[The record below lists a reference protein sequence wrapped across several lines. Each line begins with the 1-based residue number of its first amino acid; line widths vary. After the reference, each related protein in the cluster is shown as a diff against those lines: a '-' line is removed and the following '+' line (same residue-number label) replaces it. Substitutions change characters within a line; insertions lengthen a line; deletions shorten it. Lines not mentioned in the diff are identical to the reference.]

1 MKQLFSFW
9 NNSLNETP
17 AQLQHG
23 EKTVSAVIGWG
34 GIQLLDDDINLLELC
49 HEYCKAVEN
58 YSCGQC
64 IPCRVGSRVLTDLVG
79 RMIRGTAGK
88 SALDTLREVAETMS
102 LTSMCELGRSSPRV
116 ILYLIGHHEEAL
128 KQQKKAG
135 PRQSGTYA
143 YRSLKTAPCMQACP
157 IHLDIPKYIEEIRL
171 GNFTG
176 SLDTIRERLP
186 LPGVVGRVCVRPCE
200 FNCRRRLVDEP
211 LQIKHLKRFV
221 ADHGRMHPSPQSSPS
236 RGEDDTGNFSYGLTR
251 RNKAVKI
258 AIVGSGPAGLT
269 AAHFLANRG
278 YTVTIFEML
287 PEPGGM
293 AAVGIPDYRLP
304 REILRDE
311 IRTIENSGVNIV
323 YGKAL
328 GASFSID
335 DLVSDGFRAVFI
347 GMGCH
352 CHKNMGIEGEDKG
365 YYGYVP
371 GVYFL
376 RNINLGLLGEVPKGR
391 KIVVVGGGNVAIDC
405 VRIALR
411 IGFEESHLVYRRTRK
426 EMPADAVEVA
436 DAEAEGVQFH
446 FLSAPKKI
454 LAEDKKVQGI
464 QCLKIEL
471 GEPDVSGRH
480 RPVEVAGSEFT
491 VDADVVVAAIGQEG
505 DFACFCNLPGVDVT
519 EKGAIVINENFMTTR
534 DGVFSGGDCVTGPD
548 VLIRACAHGRMSA
561 MKIDHYLTHG
571 DVPVFDEQKDER
583 FLAKLNVFD
592 PHETIAIPGGLKRMP
607 VRHEPPLERCRDFRE
622 VDHGYTDGEAVAEA
636 KRCLRCYRVVLY
648 ACRKDASP

>member
-1 MKQLFSFW
+1 MNRPFSFW

-17 AQLQHG
+17 AELQHG
-23 EKTVSAVIGWG
+23 DKKVSAVIGWG
-34 GIQLLDDDINLLELC
+34 GLQILDDNINLLELC
-49 HEYCKAVEN
+49 HEYCKAVEGF
-58 YSCGQC
+58 SCGQC

-79 RMIRGTAGK
+79 RIIKGTDGK
-88 SALDTLREVAETMS
+88 NSLHILREIAETMS

-116 ILYLIGHHEEAL
+116 ILYLIEHHEEKL
-128 KQQKKAG
+128 KQQKKTG
-135 PRQSGTYA
+135 VQQSGAYA
-143 YRSLKTAPCMQACP
+143 YHSLKTAPCIQACP

-171 GNFTG
+171 GNFEG
-176 SLDTIRERLP
+176 SLATIKERLP

-200 FNCRRRLVDEP
+200 FHCRRGLVDEP

-221 ADHGRMHPSPQSSPS
+221 ADHGRLHPASDSVAAPKKKSSE
-236 RGEDDTGNFSYGLTR
+236 RKKT
-251 RNKAVKI
+251 KI
-258 AIVGSGPAGLT
+258 AIIGSGPAGLT
-269 AAHFLANRG
+269 AAHFLAGKG
-278 YTVTIFEML
+278 YLVTIFEML

-304 REILRDE
+304 RTILRDE
-311 IRTIENSGVNIV
+311 IAGIENRGVTIV

-328 GASFSID
+328 GATFTLD
-335 DLVSDGFRAVFI
+335 DLISEGFRAVFI

-352 CHKNMGIEGEDKG
+352 CHKNMGIAGEDKG

-376 RNINLGLLGEVPKGR
+376 RNINLGLLDEVPKGR

-411 IGFEESHLVYRRTRK
+411 IGFEEAHLVYRRTRK

-446 FLSAPKKI
+446 FLTAPKKI
-454 LAEDKKVQGI
+454 LGKDKKVKGI
-464 QCLKIEL
+464 ECLKIEL
-471 GEPDVSGRH
+471 GETDASGRC

-505 DFACFCNLPGVDVT
+505 DFACFCNLPGVEVT

-534 DGVFSGGDCVTGPD
+534 EAVFSGGDCVTGPD
-548 VLIRACAHGRMSA
+548 VLIRACAHGRLSA
-561 MKIDHYLTHG
+561 MKIDHYLTQG
-571 DVPVFDEQKDER
+571 EVPVFDEQKDER
-583 FLAKLNVFD
+583 FLAKLKVYD

-607 VRHEPPLERCRDFRE
+607 IRHEPPLERCRDFRE
-622 VDHGYTDGEAVAEA
+622 VDHGYTNGEAVTEA
-636 KRCLRCYRVVLY
+636 NRCLRCYRVVLY
-648 ACRKDASP
+648 ACRKEPAS

>member
-1 MKQLFSFW
+1 MNRPFSFW
-9 NNSLNETP
+9 NNALNEAP
-17 AQLQHG
+17 GQLQHG
-23 EKTVSAVIGWG
+23 ESPISAVIGWG
-34 GIQLLDDDINLLELC
+34 GIQVLDEDIDLLELC
-49 HEYCKAVEN
+49 HEYCKAVED

-64 IPCRVGSRVLTDLVG
+64 IPCRVGSRVLTALVG
-79 RMIRGTAGK
+79 RMIKGTSGK
-88 SALDTLREVAETMS
+88 DDLDTVREIAETMS

-116 ILYLIGHHEEAL
+116 ILYLLSHHEEVI
-128 KQQKKAG
+128 KKQKKVRPQQG
-135 PRQSGTYA
+135 GKYA

-171 GNFTG
+171 GDFTG
-176 SLDTIRERLP
+176 SLATIRERLP

-200 FNCRRRLVDEP
+200 FNCRRGLVDEP

-221 ADHGRMHPSPQSSPS
+221 ADHGRANPVPAPVVAPQEKRSP
-236 RGEDDTGNFSYGLTR
+236 R
-251 RNKAVKI
+251 KKVKI

-269 AAHFLANRG
+269 AAYFLAGRG
-278 YTVTIFEML
+278 YQVTIFEML

-304 REILRDE
+304 RQILRDE
-311 IRTIENSGVNIV
+311 IKTIEDSGVTIV
-323 YGKAL
+323 YEKAL
-328 GASFSID
+328 GATFTLD
-335 DLVSDGFRAVFI
+335 DLMSEGFRAVFI

-352 CHKNMGIEGEDKG
+352 CHKSMGIEGEDKG
-365 YYGYVP
+365 YSGYVP

-376 RNINLGLLGEVPKGR
+376 RNINLGLLDEVPKGR

-411 IGFEESHLVYRRTRK
+411 IGFKEAHLVYRRTRK

-446 FLSAPKKI
+446 FLTAPKKI

-464 QCLKIEL
+464 ECLRIKL
-471 GEPDVSGRH
+471 GEPDASGRC

-548 VLIRACAHGRMSA
+548 VLIRACAHGRISA

-571 DVPVFDEQKDER
+571 EVPVFDEQKDER
-583 FLAKLNVFD
+583 LLAKLKVYD
-592 PHETIAIPGGLKRMP
+592 PRETIAIPGGLKRIP
-607 VRHEPPLERCRDFRE
+607 IRHEPPLERCRDFRE
-622 VDHGYTDGEAVAEA
+622 VDHGYTEEEAVGEA

-648 ACRKDASP
+648 ACRKDAAP